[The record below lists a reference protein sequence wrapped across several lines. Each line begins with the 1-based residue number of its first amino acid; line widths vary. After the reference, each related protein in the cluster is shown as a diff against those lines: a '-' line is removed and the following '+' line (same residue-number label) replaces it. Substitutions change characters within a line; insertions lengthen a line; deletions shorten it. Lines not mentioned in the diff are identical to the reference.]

1 MTVRAHEWIQ
11 RTWERAGQDTYDKE
25 GDFSNAV
32 GLYPNHARTKLK
44 RAPAWATH
52 VAWPDNFEGPE
63 GAFFDRATGNHVFLG
78 KQTSDD
84 HLASVYYSST
94 WTPTGPNDLTIDVST
109 YGALCGY
116 SRRNLRYWGG
126 KVYLITDNFD
136 VYATTSYEVA
146 PTKLW
151 DATGGL
157 SARTL
162 FPYGDRLWFVD
173 NQGTVY
179 RLNAAA
185 DAFNTFYTPIAPLDI
200 RFATAYHQYLA
211 LLSRADDGALSILR
225 LPDVNPYIIH
235 EVATVQ
241 GTTGNEIWHSPY
253 TDGALYA
260 NHRDRLFFTS
270 GWYVPTTGTIV
281 DLYSFNGA
289 YIEHI
294 AQATQLPTAANT
306 RSAGLDVWRDELIL
320 WYARTDTNSHK
331 IRMLV
336 GDGLIDFLDLD
347 APASDYTC
355 LYMLDGE
362 LVIVAKDK
370 SSNEGFYHTSGLQD
384 GYLITSWLDFGR
396 PGRLKRLNRITV
408 HLDTADPDLDVILK
422 YRINDTDAWTTAAT
436 CTDTRTAAADPKDI
450 EFWRVQLR
458 VDLDDDSGHSLDVGI
473 DLLSILYAVNE

>member
-1 MTVRAHEWIQ
+1 MTVRQHEWVQ
-11 RTWERAGQDTYDKE
+11 RTWERAGQDTYDRE

-32 GLYPNHARTKLK
+32 GLYPNRARTKLK
-44 RAPAWATH
+44 RAPAWSSH
-52 VAWPDNFEGPE
+52 VQWPADFQDPE
-63 GAFFDRATGNHVFLG
+63 GALFDRATGNHVFFG

-84 HLASVYYSST
+84 HLASVTYSAAWSAA
-94 WTPTGPNDLTIDVST
+94 GPNDLTLDVST

-126 KVYLITDNFD
+126 KVYLLTGNFD

-146 PTKLW
+146 PTRLW

-157 SARTL
+157 SARLL
-162 FPYGDRLWFVD
+162 FSYGDRMWFID

-179 RLNAAA
+179 RLNAGAGGF
-185 DAFNTFYTPIAPLDI
+185 DTFYTPTAPLDI
-200 RFATAYHQYLA
+200 RYATPFHQVIA

-235 EVATVQ
+235 EVATVD
-241 GTTGNEIWHSPY
+241 GVTGSEIYASPF
-253 TDGALYA
+253 TDGRLFLT
-260 NHRDRLFFTS
+260 HRDMVTFTS
-270 GWYVPTTGTIV
+270 GWYVPAGSTVV

-294 AQATQLPTAANT
+294 AQASGLPTAADT
-306 RSAGLDVWRDELIL
+306 RSAGLDVWRDETLF
-320 WYARTDTNSHK
+320 WYARTDTNSQK

-347 APASDYTC
+347 APASTYSC
-355 LYMLDGE
+355 LYTLNGE
-362 LVIVAKDK
+362 LIFVAQDK
-370 SSNEGFYHTSGLQD
+370 SNNEGFYHTEGLQD

-396 PGRLKRLNRITV
+396 PGRLKRLNRITAY
-408 HLDTADPDLDVILK
+408 LDTAGADLHIILK
-422 YRINDTDAWTTAAT
+422 VRTDDTAAWTTAAT
-436 CTDTRTAAADPKDI
+436 CTDTHVAQVDPVGVQ
-450 EFWRVQLR
+450 FYRVQFR
-458 VDLDDDSGHSLDVGI
+458 IDIDDDSGDDLDVGI